1 MGQVA
6 GTGLPPQF
14 QCCIFDEH
22 KNINHDTDV
31 CAVGERVMKRN
42 YKTIIFSLVAGVFW
56 MALSSCTALKTF
68 PQAARAGDT
77 VSLALGSADGM
88 SRANTTAAFFP
99 DADPS
104 TPYDITSGIRGIFR
118 LYADKASSIYTTGS
132 NAKYIV
138 TTSGHEPWV
147 TVMVVDLPPGLP
159 VGPGKVHITT
169 PASYP
174 TIGSDIN
181 DLPVSLEIL
190 PGTGVTSDLSYEF
203 GAGGTGL
210 TGDLT
215 LLESQPLAQIVPLFP
230 STTSWPTY
238 GAIELHLSAPT
249 TLGTVTRVVSDDF
262 RTVTPT
268 STSTVS
274 SRDSNQDTTVILL
287 NPTGRLRY
295 YSPRFSLV
303 IVDPDD
309 TGGTFASTPVINSV
323 QYFDANGNPVA
334 GPPVSDYSVQIR

>member
-1 MGQVA
+1 
-6 GTGLPPQF
+6 
-14 QCCIFDEH
+14 
-22 KNINHDTDV
+22 
-31 CAVGERVMKRN
+31 MKRN

-88 SRANTTAAFFP
+88 RRANTTAAFFS
-99 DADPS
+99 DADPF
-104 TPYDITSGIRGIFR
+104 TPYDITAGIRGIFR
-118 LYADKASSIYTTGS
+118 LYADKTSSLYTVGS
-132 NAKYIV
+132 TAQYIV

-147 TVMVVDLPPGLP
+147 SVMVVDLPQNLP

-169 PASYP
+169 TATYP

-203 GAGGTGL
+203 GKGGTGMPA
-210 TGDLT
+210 DFT
-215 LLESQPLAQIVPLFP
+215 LLESRPLAQIIPLFP
-230 STTSWPTY
+230 QTTSWPAY
-238 GAIELHLSAPT
+238 GAIELHMSAPT
-249 TLGTVTRVVSDDF
+249 TLGTVTRVVTDDF

-268 STSTVS
+268 SISTVY
-274 SRDSNQDTTVILL
+274 SRDSNQDTTFILL
-287 NPTGRLRY
+287 SPKGRLKY